1 MANHKSSEKR
11 AKQTVKKNTRN
22 KLQKSILKTVQKKVL
37 AAIAAGK
44 KDEATTL
51 LKTLQSAA
59 SKLASKGI
67 IKKENAAR
75 KTSRL
80 TSQVNKL
87 K

>member
-22 KLQKSILKTVQKKVL
+22 KLQKSVFKTVQKKVL
-37 AAIAAGK
+37 AAIAEGK
-44 KDEATTL
+44 KAEALGL